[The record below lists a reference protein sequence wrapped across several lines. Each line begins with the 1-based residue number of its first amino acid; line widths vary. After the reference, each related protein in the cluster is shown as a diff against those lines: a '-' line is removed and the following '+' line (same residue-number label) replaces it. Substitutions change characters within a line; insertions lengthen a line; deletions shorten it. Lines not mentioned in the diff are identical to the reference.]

1 MDAHRSSGFLGLA
14 RLFWMMGAP
23 ALMLFL
29 VAVIIQRGGGWGS
42 PSSIAFLVVMLAS
55 IAARRLDPHNGY
67 GEPTAPGELR
77 KHAIIT
83 TGVGLAAWTLANAL
97 GNQLLVN

>member
-1 MDAHRSSGFLGLA
+1 
-14 RLFWMMGAP
+14 MMGGP

-29 VAVIIQRGGGWGS
+29 AAIMIQRGGGWDA
-42 PSSIAFLVVMLAS
+42 PASIAFVVVMFAS

-67 GEPTAPGELR
+67 GELTAAGELR

-83 TGVGLAAWTLANAL
+83 IGIGVALWLIANAL
-97 GNQLLVN
+97 GDGVLGSIIE